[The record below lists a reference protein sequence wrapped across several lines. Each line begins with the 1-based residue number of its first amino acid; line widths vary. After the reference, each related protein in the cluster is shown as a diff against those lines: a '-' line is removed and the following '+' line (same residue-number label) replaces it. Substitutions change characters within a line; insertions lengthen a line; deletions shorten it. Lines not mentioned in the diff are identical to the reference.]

1 MKPPRSIAPTIVSH
15 SLPPQQEAALL
26 YAHGRSV
33 EAADLLQQTLQAG
46 GAEPTGIEVW
56 AMLFDLFRAEGDWQ
70 GFEALTGRFQQAFGR
85 PAPQWISDEE
95 IAGLPPDLRPGG
107 SAYFELSGVLDARLA
122 PALAAL
128 RARANQHATL
138 HLDLSKVT
146 AIEAE
151 GCQQLSRAL
160 RHLTASH
167 SGVLLTGTRR
177 LTRRLRE
184 ATEGNGGTSGYWQL
198 LLDIFQLLGL
208 RSDFESTAF
217 AFALAA
223 GVSPPQWQA
232 VLMPVVP
239 PQDMEEKRDEPRYQ
253 AGPELIQLHGTLAGT
268 ADPQLTRLREVAQDR
283 KYINV
288 NMAGV
293 IRVDFRCASA
303 LASLAN
309 ELARAGKIVRLIRP
323 NALIAALLST
333 FDLSAEVRVNR
344 ADIG

>member
-1 MKPPRSIAPTIVSH
+1 
-15 SLPPQQEAALL
+15 
-26 YAHGRSV
+26 
-33 EAADLLQQTLQAG
+33 
-46 GAEPTGIEVW
+46 
-56 AMLFDLFRAEGDWQ
+56 
-70 GFEALTGRFQQAFGR
+70 
-85 PAPQWISDEE
+85 
-95 IAGLPPDLRPGG
+95 
-107 SAYFELSGVLDARLA
+107 LA

-128 RARANQHATL
+128 RARANQHTTL
-138 HLDLSKVT
+138 HLDLSKLT

-151 GCQQLSRAL
+151 GCQQLSSAL

-177 LTRRLRE
+177 LTRLLRE
-184 ATEGNGGTSGYWQL
+184 ATEGNGSTSGYWQL

-208 RSDFESTAF
+208 RTDFESTAL

-239 PQDMEEKRDEPRYQ
+239 QQETKEKRDEPRYQ
-253 AGPELIQLHGTLAGT
+253 AGPELIQLKGTLTGT
-268 ADPQLTRLREVAQDR
+268 ADPQLAMLREVARDR
-283 KYINV
+283 KYVNI

-293 IRVDFRCASA
+293 IRIDFRCASS
-303 LASLAN
+303 LTTLAN
-309 ELARAGKIVRLIRP
+309 ELAGTGKTVRLIRP

-333 FDLSAEVRVNR
+333 FDLSPEVRVNR